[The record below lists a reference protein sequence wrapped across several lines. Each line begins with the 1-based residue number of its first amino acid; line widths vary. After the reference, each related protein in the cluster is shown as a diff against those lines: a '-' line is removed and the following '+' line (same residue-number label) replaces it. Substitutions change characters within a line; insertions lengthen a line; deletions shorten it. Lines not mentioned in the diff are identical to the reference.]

1 MENAQ
6 SILLR
11 QGGKD
16 QLLADFTALSEAS
29 TLDGQSK
36 YSQRPTMEWLAK
48 FITAQ
53 SGGPHK
59 DVALYELC
67 HLVYGVANLLG
78 EAVLTDFF
86 LSPTKATPAN
96 YRYAFNDAPTSSSV
110 ELAKGHLR
118 IIYDDKHF
126 DVRFGRM
133 PMLGCLYE
141 FLCSMDDFSY
151 FALFN
156 DLFANLITSPISD
169 ASLRTCAN
177 ALASHL
183 RKYRIANLSTAEADG
198 KFVQV
203 YKFLQNETEENHI
216 IIEDDSVLDFWCL
229 HNKAKD
235 YRGYRTVFD
244 LFSDFTKAF
253 DEAKT
258 LENASRA
265 APLGLNMEQ
274 GEIDVADS
282 DVLNEGQDEWAN
294 PFCIFDEDDMQDI
307 RFFKKTSERG
317 PIEALMTYG
326 PDALRLPIAFL
337 RYETF
342 GQVQAGITNDLQVG
356 RGNASIQNRISC
368 ENVPPYQERV
378 TQCEQILDHLS
389 ALQASSLHV
398 LAQQPS
404 NVVEFP
410 NAATEIAKT
419 AFSKMKRK
427 GFDDAALNDTVNAEN
442 FARAADG
449 LVKLSSHLEKYIR
462 LLKKRDLEG
471 QFPKDCDR
479 FKSQFSHLYEEALS

>member
-16 QLLADFTALSEAS
+16 QVLSDFTALSEAS

-59 DVALYELC
+59 DVALYELS
-67 HLVYGVANLLG
+67 HLIYGVTQLLG
-78 EAVLTDFF
+78 EAALTDFF
-86 LSPTKATPAN
+86 LSPTKASPSN
-96 YRYAFNDAPTSSSV
+96 YRAAFMDASTSSTV
-110 ELAKGHLR
+110 EVSKDHLR
-118 IIYDDKHF
+118 ILYEGKHF
-126 DVRFGRM
+126 DVRFGRI

-141 FLCSMDDFSY
+141 FLCSMDGFSY
-151 FALFN
+151 FATFN
-156 DLFANLITSPISD
+156 DLFADLMASPVSD
-169 ASLRTCAN
+169 ATLRTCAN
-177 ALASHL
+177 TLASHL
-183 RKYRIANLSTAEADG
+183 RKYRIANLTTAQADG

-203 YKFLQNETEENHI
+203 YKFLHNETEENHI

-274 GEIDVADS
+274 GEIDVANS
-282 DVLNEGQDEWAN
+282 DVLRDGQDEWAS
-294 PFCIFDEDDMQDI
+294 PFCVFDEDDMQDI

-356 RGNASIQNRISC
+356 RGNTSIQNRISC
-368 ENVPPYQERV
+368 ESLSTYSDRV
-378 TQCEQILDHLS
+378 SECEKILDHIS
-389 ALQASSLHV
+389 ALQAASLHV
-398 LAQQPS
+398 LARAPS

-410 NAATEIAKT
+410 NAATEVAKT

-427 GFDDAALNDTVNAEN
+427 GFGDAALNDTEKAAN

-449 LVKLSSHLEKYIR
+449 LVKLSSHLEKYIH